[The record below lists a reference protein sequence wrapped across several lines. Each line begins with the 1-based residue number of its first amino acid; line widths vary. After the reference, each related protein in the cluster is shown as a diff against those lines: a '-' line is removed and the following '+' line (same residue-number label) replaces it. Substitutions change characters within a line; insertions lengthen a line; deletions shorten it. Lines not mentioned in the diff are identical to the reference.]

1 MVLKV
6 SHYWEQKTVATK
18 KQATKALKEIKK
30 LVADNVLK
38 VQVEKYKAKK
48 AQLLS
53 LTGTP
58 NEVLRKISGLT
69 KT

>member
-1 MVLKV
+1 MLERVRDVIV
-6 SHYWEQKTVATK
+6 SILMA
-18 KQATKALKEIKK
+18 KALKEIKK